1 MSAVGP
7 RPTVASQVERY
18 SVDQARRL
26 TVRPGLTGLAQ
37 VSGRNSLAWADRI
50 ELDLVYVDSRSLRR
64 DVSILVRTVSTV
76 LTGDGAEGH
85 DADDPMLAD
94 G

>member
-18 SVDQARRL
+18 TQEQARRL

-37 VSGRNSLAWADRI
+37 VSGTKLAGVGRPHR
-50 ELDLVYVDSRSLRR
+50 LDLAYVDSRSLRR
-64 DVSILVRTVSTV
+64 DVGILVRTVSTV